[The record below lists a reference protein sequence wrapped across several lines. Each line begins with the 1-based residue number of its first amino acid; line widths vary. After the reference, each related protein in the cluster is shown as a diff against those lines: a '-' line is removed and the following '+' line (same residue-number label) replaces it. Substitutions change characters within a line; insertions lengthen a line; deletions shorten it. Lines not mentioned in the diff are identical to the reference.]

1 MPAGSNR
8 LAGMSTGEPRVPPI
22 VSVVARSRTGKTTFL
37 EALLPALKRRGL
49 GVAVVKHHHHTSSFD
64 TPGKDTHRI
73 AEAGADLVLGISPV
87 QVATF
92 SREAGSGDL
101 DAVIARHCAG
111 YDLVL
116 TEGYKRGDFP
126 KIEVHRAER
135 SGELLCDFDEMLA
148 LVTDAEW
155 ETDVPQFSLSDAEGV
170 ATLLAAWLDTPDE
183 TQAPLDL
190 QFNVWLESDG
200 EVAASRWRME
210 LLSAVDE
217 HGSITA
223 GAEAMGVPYRVA
235 WKKIHEMEERL
246 GEQLL
251 ETQTG
256 GPEGGGARLT
266 DAGRDRVERMR
277 LFCDRAD
284 RALRDISRDVFG
296 TPPAT

>member
-1 MPAGSNR
+1 MNAGSRTN
-8 LAGMSTGEPRVPPI
+8 PPI
-22 VSVVARSRTGKTTFL
+22 VSVVARSKTGKTTFL
-37 EALLPALKRRGL
+37 EALLPVLKSAGL
-49 GVAVVKHHHHTSSFD
+49 RVAVLKHHHHTSSFD
-64 TPGKDTHRI
+64 TPGKDTHRL

-87 QVATF
+87 QVVTF
-92 SREAGSGDL
+92 SAEADSGDL
-101 DAVIARHCAG
+101 DAVIAMHCVG

-116 TEGYKRGDFP
+116 TEGYKRGAFP
-126 KIEVHRAER
+126 KIEVHRSER
-135 SGELLCDFDEMLA
+135 SDELLCDFDEMLA

-155 ETDVPQFSLSDAEGV
+155 DTDVPQFSLTDAEGV
-170 ATLLAAWLDTPDE
+170 AALLTAWLDAPREAQT
-183 TQAPLDL
+183 PLDL

-200 EVAASRWRME
+200 EVAASRWRMD
-210 LLSAVDE
+210 LLAAVDE

-235 WKKIHEMEERL
+235 WKRIHEMEERL

-256 GPEGGGARLT
+256 GIEGGGARLT

-277 LFCDRAD
+277 VFCDRAD
-284 RALRDISRDVFG
+284 RALHEISRDVFG

>member
-1 MPAGSNR
+1 MFPGGNR
-8 LAGMSTGEPRVPPI
+8 LVAMTTGDLRVPPI
-22 VSVVARSRTGKTTFL
+22 VSVVARSKTGKTTFL
-37 EALLPALKRRGL
+37 EALLPALKRAGL
-49 GVAVVKHHHHTSSFD
+49 RVAVVKHHHHTSSFD

-92 SREAGSGDL
+92 SREDGSGDL
-101 DAVIARHCAG
+101 DSVIAKYCPG

-135 SGELLCDFDEMLA
+135 SDELLCDFDEMLA

-155 ETDVPQFSLSDAEGV
+155 DTDVPQFSLSDADGV
-170 ATLLAAWLDTPDE
+170 AALLTAWLDTGGE
-183 TQAPLDL
+183 TESPLDL
-190 QFNVWLESDG
+190 QFNVWLENDG

-210 LLSAVDE
+210 LLAAVDE

-235 WKKIHEMEERL
+235 WNKIHEMEERL

-277 LFCDRAD
+277 VFCDRAD
-284 RALRDISRDVFG
+284 QALHEISRDVFG
-296 TPPAT
+296 PPPAG

>member
-1 MPAGSNR
+1 MNNGDP
-8 LAGMSTGEPRVPPI
+8 LVPPI
-22 VSVVARSRTGKTTFL
+22 VSIVARSKTGKTTFL
-37 EALLPALKRRGL
+37 EALLPALKQRGL
-49 GVAVVKHHHHTSSFD
+49 RVAVVKHHHHTSSFD

-92 SREAGSGDL
+92 SQEAGSGDL
-101 DAVIARHCAG
+101 DAVIAKHCAG

-135 SGELLCDFDEMLA
+135 SNELLCDFDEMLA

-155 ETDVPQFSLSDAEGV
+155 DTSVPQFSLSDAEGV
-170 ATLLAAWLDTPDE
+170 AALLAEWLDSPVEEQT
-183 TQAPLDL
+183 PLDL
-190 QFNVWLESDG
+190 QFNVWLEDDG

-210 LLSAVDE
+210 LLASVDE
-217 HGSITA
+217 RGSITA

-256 GPEGGGARLT
+256 GSEGGGARLT
-266 DAGRDRVERMR
+266 DAGRVRVEQMR
-277 LFCDRAD
+277 IFCDRAD
-284 RALRDISRDVFG
+284 RALHEISRDVFG
-296 TPPAT
+296 PSPTD

>member
-1 MPAGSNR
+1 MSN
-8 LAGMSTGEPRVPPI
+8 GQPRVPPI
-22 VSVVARSRTGKTTFL
+22 VSVVARSKTGKTTFL
-37 EALLPALKRRGL
+37 EALIPALKKQGL
-49 GVAVVKHHHHTSSFD
+49 SVAVVKHHHHTSSFD

-101 DAVIARHCAG
+101 DSVIAKHCVG

-126 KIEVHRAER
+126 KIEVHRTER
-135 SGELLCDFDEMLA
+135 SNELLCDFDEMLA
-148 LVTDAEW
+148 LVTDAAW
-155 ETDVPQFSLSDAEGV
+155 DADVPQFPLDDAEGV
-170 ATLLAAWLDTPDE
+170 AALLAAWLESPVEAQT
-183 TQAPLDL
+183 PLDL

-200 EVAASRWRME
+200 EVAASRWRMG

-256 GPEGGGARLT
+256 GSEGGGARLT
-266 DAGRDRVERMR
+266 DAGRDRVERMQI
-277 LFCDRAD
+277 FCDRAD
-284 RALRDISRDVFG
+284 RALHDISRDVFG
-296 TPPAT
+296 TPSI